1 MDAFLYPVLTIGYLA
16 LFIWSFRSF
25 RESFFWGTSWI
36 LFIILAF
43 VYDNFVLS
51 LGIWMGQSE
60 LFEMLSI
67 VRYLLHVLLIPTLVY
82 VSLDIMR
89 RIRIEWSEYFVTHVV
104 YHLYTFFLTV
114 LGIFTN
120 FLWVEIVPKKVSGV
134 VQYVPQ
140 QIQFPVVLML
150 VMIPLIISGY
160 LVWKKLR
167 WPVLISGIVLT
178 VIGGGLAYALK
189 FPGMAAVFHFI
200 LMGSLVLT
208 EQRLK
213 AEDYE

>member
-25 RESFFWGTSWI
+25 RESFFWGTSWV
-36 LFIILAF
+36 LFIILAL
-43 VYDNFVLS
+43 VYDNAVLS
-51 LGIWMGQSE
+51 LGIWVGRSD
-60 LFEMLSI
+60 LFEMLSL

-82 VSLDIMR
+82 VSHDILR
-89 RIRIEWSEYFVTHVV
+89 RIRIEWSEYFVIHAV

-120 FLWVEIVPKKVSGV
+120 FLWVEIVPKEVGGV
-134 VQYVPQ
+134 MQYLPQ
-140 QIQFPVVLML
+140 QVQFPIVSML
-150 VMIPLIISGY
+150 VFIPLIISGY
-160 LVWKKLR
+160 LVWKKMR
-167 WPVLISGIVLT
+167 WPILIFGVILT
-178 VIGGGLAYALK
+178 MIGGVLAFVLK
-189 FPGMAAVFHFI
+189 LPGWAAVFEFI

>member
-25 RESFFWGTSWI
+25 RESFFWGTSWV
-36 LFIILAF
+36 LFIILAL
-43 VYDNFVLS
+43 VYDNVVLS
-51 LGIWMGQSE
+51 LGIWAGRSD

-82 VSLDIMR
+82 VSHDILR
-89 RIRIEWSEYFVTHVV
+89 RIRIEWSEYFVIHAL
-104 YHLYTFFLTV
+104 YHFYTFFLTV

-120 FLWVEIVPKKVSGV
+120 FLWVEIVPKEIGGV
-134 VQYVPQ
+134 IQYLPQ
-140 QIQFPVVLML
+140 QVQFPVVSVL
-150 VMIPLIISGY
+150 VLIPLIISGY

-167 WPVLISGIVLT
+167 WPVLIFGIILTFAGGVLAFYLKLP
-178 VIGGGLAYALK
+178 GLA
-189 FPGMAAVFHFI
+189 AVCEFI

-213 AEDYE
+213 LEDYE